1 MTHPQNRVIIHIE
14 RKTEHR
20 ALGTRLKNMLRTR
33 RYLEMNMRPMMASG
47 HAMSV
52 LVHPSMRMSNK
63 RFKEKIRV

>member
-1 MTHPQNRVIIHIE
+1 MTHSQNRVIIHIE

-33 RYLEMNMRPMMASG
+33 RNSEMNMRPMMASR
-47 HAMSV
+47 HAMSI

-63 RFKEKIRV
+63 RFKKKIRI